1 MKLSSAFL
9 SILAIAPLLLL
20 AETVTNKVVTE
31 TTTTQSTSLDG
42 VVRQVNVDTE
52 RIVVNNPDT
61 NVEQTY
67 SWNKTTRFISP
78 TGSTVTYEALRPG
91 ERATFIYT
99 PSGDQMVLN
108 QVVVNGGSFT
118 GVVNEINPST
128 GRLVVTTPN
137 KEIAKIYSWTKAE
150 TPLYIDSTGRTIA
163 LESLRVGDPVT
174 VYYSGDYTQPR
185 LTRIVYG
192 PELRPQGKLQS
203 PVQLKGVINSINS
216 GAANLIIQTANQT
229 IPQTL
234 SWTERTQFV
243 DFKGRTISHQSIKP
257 GEHVLI
263 DYIKNGDQLTLS
275 RVQIEQSK

>member
-42 VVRQVNVDTE
+42 IVRTVNVDTE

-67 SWNKTTRFISP
+67 SWNKSTSFINP
-78 TGSTVTYEALRPG
+78 AGSTVTYETLRPG
-91 ERATFIYT
+91 ERATFVYT
-99 PSGDQMVLN
+99 PVGDQMILK

-118 GVVNEINPST
+118 GVVNEVNPST

-137 KEIAKIYSWTKAE
+137 KEIAKIYSWTKTE
-150 TPLYIDSTGRTIA
+150 TPLYIDATGRTIA
-163 LESLRVGDPVT
+163 LESLRIGDPVT
-174 VYYSGDYTQPR
+174 VYYSGDSTQPR
-185 LTRIVYG
+185 LTRIVWG
-192 PELRPQGKLQS
+192 PELRPQSKLES
-203 PVQLKGVINSINS
+203 PLQLNGVINSINS
-216 GAANLIIQTANQT
+216 GAANLIVQTANQT

-234 SWTERTQFV
+234 IWTERTQFV
-243 DFKGRTISHQSIKP
+243 DPVGRIISHQNIKP
-257 GEHVLI
+257 GERVLI
-263 DYIKNGDQLTLS
+263 DYIQNGDQLTLS
-275 RVQIEQSK
+275 RVQIVPAK